1 MRNYTIC
8 ASNFGQRENCTY
20 SGRKIVGKPFQ
31 NAINRNIVTL
41 NATREILKISLLHF
55 FIVFKPIGGVDIL
68 RKYKKITYSDRR
80 RIEKMYKNGVDVAMI
95 ALDIGVARQ
104 TIYREIKRGQ
114 DENGD
119 YNADVAQLR
128 YGDSNI

>member
-1 MRNYTIC
+1 MAVFSPHMTAHKR
-8 ASNFGQRENCTY
+8 G
-20 SGRKIVGKPFQ
+20 
-31 NAINRNIVTL
+31 NIVTL

>member
-1 MRNYTIC
+1 
-8 ASNFGQRENCTY
+8 
-20 SGRKIVGKPFQ
+20 
-31 NAINRNIVTL
+31 
-41 NATREILKISLLHF
+41 
-55 FIVFKPIGGVDIL
+55 
-68 RKYKKITYSDRR
+68 
-80 RIEKMYKNGVDVAMI
+80 MYKNGVDVAMI

>member
-1 MRNYTIC
+1 MFRAESDDSAYFFALSI
-8 ASNFGQRENCTY
+8 FW
-20 SGRKIVGKPFQ
+20 
-31 NAINRNIVTL
+31 NIVTL

>member
-1 MRNYTIC
+1 M
-8 ASNFGQRENCTY
+8 
-20 SGRKIVGKPFQ
+20 
-31 NAINRNIVTL
+31 
-41 NATREILKISLLHF
+41 
-55 FIVFKPIGGVDIL
+55 
-68 RKYKKITYSDRR
+68 RKYKRITYSERK
-80 RIEKMYKNGVDVAMI
+80 RIEKMYKNNVDIAMI

-128 YGDSNI
+128 YGDINI

>member
-1 MRNYTIC
+1 M
-8 ASNFGQRENCTY
+8 G
-20 SGRKIVGKPFQ
+20 
-31 NAINRNIVTL
+31 
-41 NATREILKISLLHF
+41 
-55 FIVFKPIGGVDIL
+55 
-68 RKYKKITYSDRR
+68 KYKRITYSERK
-80 RIEKMYKNGVDVAMI
+80 RIEKMYKNNVDIATI

-128 YGDSNI
+128 YGDINI

>member
-1 MRNYTIC
+1 MLFR
-8 ASNFGQRENCTY
+8 S
-20 SGRKIVGKPFQ
+20 
-31 NAINRNIVTL
+31 
-41 NATREILKISLLHF
+41 
-55 FIVFKPIGGVDIL
+55 
-68 RKYKKITYSDRR
+68 
-80 RIEKMYKNGVDVAMI
+80 EKMYKNGVDVAMI

>member
-1 MRNYTIC
+1 M
-8 ASNFGQRENCTY
+8 
-20 SGRKIVGKPFQ
+20 
-31 NAINRNIVTL
+31 
-41 NATREILKISLLHF
+41 
-55 FIVFKPIGGVDIL
+55 

-80 RIEKMYKNGVDVAMI
+80 RIEKMYKNGVDVDMI